1 MQSVSFEQIF
11 MKFTEIFILQDKFLC
26 REKNIVK
33 TISVAII
40 NSSDVQCLDL
50 YLIIILMKSTKAD
63 RCTDITFKLTLY
75 SLSVTVEDLNI

>member
-1 MQSVSFEQIF
+1 
-11 MKFTEIFILQDKFLC
+11 MKFTEIFILQDKFLY

-50 YLIIILMKSTKAD
+50 YLIIIFMKSTKAD